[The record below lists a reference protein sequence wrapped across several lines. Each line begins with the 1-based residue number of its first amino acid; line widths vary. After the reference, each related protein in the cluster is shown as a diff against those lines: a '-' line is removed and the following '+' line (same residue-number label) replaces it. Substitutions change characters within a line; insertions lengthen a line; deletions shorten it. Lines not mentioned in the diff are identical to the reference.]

1 MINTI
6 NGEENM
12 IARMIF
18 GNMNEIIEITSICII
33 VFLLFRATDIFDKKL
48 REKHSTDNALLSFM
62 PILNKITKVT
72 IIFIAVVT
80 LLQSHGYS
88 ITSLIAGFGI
98 TGLAV
103 GLGAKETISNMFG
116 SFALLADK
124 TYRIGDYIIINQ
136 NIQEHAVEGLV
147 EEINLRSTKLRT
159 DDGSLIIVP
168 NSVIANG
175 VVKNKT
181 NKKED

>member
-1 MINTI
+1 MHNI

-12 IARMIF
+12 ISQMIM
-18 GNMNEIIEITSICII
+18 GNLNEIVEICSICLI
-33 VFLLFRATDIFDKKL
+33 VVLLFRATDIFDKKL
-48 REKHSTDNALLSFM
+48 RNRHSTDNALLSFM
-62 PILNKITKVT
+62 PILNKVAKVT
-72 IIFIAVVT
+72 ILFIAVVT

-88 ITSLIAGFGI
+88 ITSLVAGFGI

-124 TYRIGDYIIINQ
+124 TYRVGDYIIINQ
-136 NIQEHAVEGLV
+136 TIQDHSVEGIV

-159 DDGSLIIVP
+159 NDSSLIIIP
-168 NSVIANG
+168 NNVIANG
-175 VVKNKT
+175 VVKNTT

>member
-1 MINTI
+1 MISQ
-6 NGEENM
+6 M
-12 IARMIF
+12 IM
-18 GNMNEIIEITSICII
+18 GNLNEIVEICSICLI
-33 VFLLFRATDIFDKKL
+33 VVLLFRATDIFDKKL
-48 REKHSTDNALLSFM
+48 RNRHSTDNALLSFM
-62 PILNKITKVT
+62 PILNKVAKVT
-72 IIFIAVVT
+72 ILFIAVVT

-88 ITSLIAGFGI
+88 ITSLVAGFGI

-124 TYRIGDYIIINQ
+124 TYRVGDYIIINQ
-136 NIQEHAVEGLV
+136 TIQDHSVEGIV

-159 DDGSLIIVP
+159 NDSSLIIIP
-168 NSVIANG
+168 NNVIANG
-175 VVKNKT
+175 VVKNTT